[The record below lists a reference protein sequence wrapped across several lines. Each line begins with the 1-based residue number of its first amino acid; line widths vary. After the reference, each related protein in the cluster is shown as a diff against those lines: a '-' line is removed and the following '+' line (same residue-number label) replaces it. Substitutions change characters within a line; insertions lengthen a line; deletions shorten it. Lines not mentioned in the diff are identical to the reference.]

1 MYVNVTGIRPEN
13 ISGNNN
19 GYSYEL
25 TQILPETKTFLYKL
39 TDPIGSTNIVELDG
53 DAVGR
58 LTADPEGFWKVNV
71 NKES

>member
-1 MYVNVTGIRPEN
+1 MYVNVTGIKPEN

-53 DAVGR
+53 DAVNR

-71 NKES
+71 CKE